1 MKKKPKKHYEVFN
14 METGEWEKIF
24 MTESQYFK
32 MVDETSLD
40 VDELTAEYDIVSRI
54 IAHNM
59 GIDNRSKESMD

>member
-1 MKKKPKKHYEVFN
+1 
-14 METGEWEKIF
+14 